1 MITIEFHVPG
11 EPRAKQSFHYA
22 GKHSFTPARIKAWQ
36 VDVGW
41 AAQQAM
47 RKASLFDINPEP
59 LTGPIGV
66 DLLFQL
72 GDHRRIDPDN
82 LSKAVL
88 DGLNKICFEDDSQI
102 VDLHIH
108 KTVTDRES
116 AGVWVRIFTMEE

>member
-1 MITIEFHVPG
+1 MEIEFFVPG
-11 EPRAKQSFHYA
+11 EPRAKQSFKYA
-22 GKHSFTPARIKAWQ
+22 GRRSFTPARIKAWQ

-47 RKASLFDINPEP
+47 RKARLFDEP

-72 GDHRRIDPDN
+72 GNHRRIDPDN

-88 DGLNKICFEDDSQI
+88 DGMNKICFKDDSQI

-108 KTVTDRES
+108 KTVTDKES
-116 AGVWVRIFTMEE
+116 AGVRVRIFGMEE